1 MVTLQN
7 CPLPFDRNKR
17 MSGINTSGKLSQL
30 SEDRNDIH
38 SLYDKM
44 MQEFDGEM
52 ILLMLTIYILAYI
65 LFLGFVKFYRRN
77 TLEDFMTLV
86 VDKNLLAKNVE

>member
-1 MVTLQN
+1 
-7 CPLPFDRNKR
+7 